1 MTTTVSIY
9 LEDLVRGEKME
20 IALLLIIIARVTAV
34 GTGHPNLIRGNM
46 NSLSMNMLVIIRF
59 AAY

>member
-9 LEDLVRGEKME
+9 LEDLVRGETME
-20 IALLLIIIARVTAV
+20 IALLLIIARVTAV